1 MPASRDSEPSP
12 KKMKDAS
19 TFWVN
24 RTSQNLKLR
33 TTAEDTAIRKHVQSW
48 RRQTATQ
55 KTRKYRRLPAK
66 HPDGTTSRPGS
77 ARETSTPESD
87 ASSSDAS
94 LPSDTSIDVT
104 RDSSPEPPVLALSA
118 VFEGA
123 SDPFS
128 STALPM
134 SSANVDLLQ
143 HCQRF
148 HTFAAWP
155 RLASTIDRA
164 TADWH
169 VTVGD
174 ALSDQLHLHAFF
186 ACGAFARSQS
196 RQFEPSSFRA
206 YLSSKQSAIVALRHN
221 IATEQFGKSTVLAI
235 MHMVA
240 LEHQAGQFAQAIS
253 IQRGAKTIIER
264 LGSDVQWKPHEMA
277 FITDIW
283 LSVDDMEFGCFA
295 PEAFDPGPWNQQASV
310 RQFVN
315 VHEQAVLPE
324 LDAEFHEIE
333 TDTKLSDLF
342 AAIRDFTVIFDWM
355 HETRSSEERSR
366 AAIWLQMRA
375 TATKRR
381 LMNHLIR
388 AKAASQWPT
397 GWLRENLIMALCNS
411 AVCYVCFAFI
421 RTDFIGIAPAG
432 PQSFSSQ
439 IVNRVLQEAELAA
452 PEDRD
457 DAAMLWILFVLIA
470 QQQYSRPDL
479 AHLPEVTPFKH
490 KFADLLTRLRC
501 TSWLQAKRIL
511 QRYLYRPQLM
521 DGILR
526 EIFNQSKGR

>member
-1 MPASRDSEPSP
+1 MPAPQGSESSR
-12 KKMKDAS
+12 KKKVS
-19 TFWVN
+19 QTFWVN

-48 RRQTATQ
+48 RRQTATP
-55 KTRKYRRLPAK
+55 KIRKHRKPPSQLP
-66 HPDGTTSRPGS
+66 DITTSPPVFG
-77 ARETSTPESD
+77 REFSTPESD
-87 ASSSDAS
+87 ASSGDAS
-94 LPSDTSIDVT
+94 PQSDTSVVIT
-104 RDSSPEPPVLALSA
+104 RESSPEPPTIALAA
-118 VFEGA
+118 VYEGA
-123 SDPFS
+123 LDPFS

-164 TADWH
+164 TADWR

-186 ACGAFARSQS
+186 ACGAFARSQA
-196 RQFEPSSFRA
+196 RQFEPSSFRS
-206 YLSSKQSAIVALRHN
+206 YLSSKQSAIVALRQN
-221 IATEQFGKSTVLAI
+221 VASEQLGKSTVLAI

-264 LGSDVQWKPHEMA
+264 LGSDVQWKSHEMA

-283 LSVDDMEFGCFA
+283 LSVDDMEFGCFS
-295 PEAFDPGPWNQQASV
+295 PDAFDPGPWNQQAAV
-310 RQFVN
+310 RQFAN
-315 VHEQAVLPE
+315 VHEQALLPD
-324 LDAEFHEIE
+324 LDEGVHMTEA
-333 TDTKLSDLF
+333 DASLGDLF
-342 AAIRDFTVIFDWM
+342 AAIRDLTVIFDWM
-355 HETRSSEERSR
+355 HETRSSDERSK

-381 LMNHLIR
+381 LMNYLIR

-397 GWLRENLIMALCNS
+397 AWLRENLIMALCNS
-411 AVCYVCFAFI
+411 AVCYVCFAFV

-439 IVNRVLQEAELAA
+439 IVNRMLQEAELAA

-457 DAAMLWILFVLIA
+457 DAAMLWILFVQIA

-479 AHLPEVTPFKH
+479 AHLPEITPFKH

-521 DGILR
+521 DSMLR
-526 EIFNQSKGR
+526 ELFNKGKRR